1 MKICLVVYKYG
12 IYIGDPTPYPLGFMY
27 ISSSLKAR
35 GHDVK
40 VLNYNLRKYDF
51 TAEIKGYD
59 AVLFTGFEA
68 FKSDIIRD
76 SAICRSMGIHTVLG
90 GGLATY
96 CADEMGSHVDAL
108 VIGEGEN
115 GVEPALIGNGVFN
128 VPLQS
133 IDNIPYPDYV
143 GFGVEEYHLRNEK
156 KYMGVLTSRG
166 CPHSCS
172 FCASI
177 CKFRM
182 RKLED
187 VFKEIDFYKDTY
199 NIGSVI
205 FNDNTL
211 NLSKYRFIQ
220 ICQGMKER
228 GLLWSA
234 AIRVDIFDDEMAF
247 MAKEGGCAYLVVGIE
262 SFDQERLDFMNKKI
276 KVADIYKTMNLLR
289 KYKIDYHG
297 NILVGFEDE
306 TIDDILVA
314 LSKIPSGYN
323 VFPRLVYPFIGTK
336 NGKTRL
342 IDQDQETFITHGFE
356 EYILDAGKFISSV
369 LLGDRC
375 DQRSAA

>member
-51 TAEIKGYD
+51 SAEIKDCD
-59 AVLFTGFEA
+59 AVLFTGFEN
-68 FKSDIIRD
+68 FKGDIIRD
-76 SAICRSMGIHTVLG
+76 SAICRSLKIHTVLG

-96 CADEMGSHVDAL
+96 CTDEMALYVDSL
-108 VIGEGEN
+108 VIGEGEES
-115 GVEPALIGNGVFN
+115 VEQALLGDGIFN
-128 VPLQS
+128 IPLRN
-133 IDNIPYPDYV
+133 IDNLPYPDYV
-143 GFGVEEYHLRNEK
+143 GFGVKEYHRRCDK
-156 KYMGVLTSRG
+156 KYMGILTSRG
-166 CPHSCS
+166 CPYSCT

-199 NIGSVI
+199 NIESII
-205 FNDNTL
+205 FNDNTF
-211 NLSKYRFIQ
+211 NSSKPRFME

-234 AIRVDIFDDEMAF
+234 AIRADIFDEEMVLA
-247 MAKEGGCAYLVVGIE
+247 AKDGGCSYIVVGIE

-276 KVADIYKTMNLLR
+276 KVEDIYKTMNLLH
-289 KYKIDYHG
+289 KYNIDYHG
-297 NILVGFEDE
+297 NVLVGFEDE
-306 TIDDILVA
+306 TINDVLAA
-314 LSKIPSGYN
+314 LSKIPIGYN
-323 VFPRLVYPFIGTK
+323 VFPRMVSPFIGTM

-342 IDQDQETFITHGFE
+342 IDREQETILIRGFE
-356 EYILDAGKFISSV
+356 EYIAYAGKFISSV
-369 LLGDRC
+369 LLGDRR
-375 DQRSAA
+375 D